1 MVSLLARIDP
11 LQVTDGSDSGSHAGF
26 RRMRAAIRARLHEEV
41 DPRVVARLV
50 VSDPAL
56 ARREL
61 VTRLDALLFGVG
73 GPREDREVLERVKES
88 LLDDILGLGPIE
100 SLMADPTVDEVM
112 INGPDR
118 IYVER
123 SGALHLSDRS
133 FDDVDG
139 LRVAIERIIG
149 PVGRRVDERTPY
161 VSARL
166 PDGSR
171 VNVVVPPVAIGGP
184 FVTIRKF
191 AESTP
196 SLEDLV
202 GKGSLSPGIAR
213 LLSWAV
219 GCRQNIAVSGGTGS
233 GKTTLLN
240 ALSLEIPGVER
251 IITIED
257 AAELRFDNHPH
268 VLSLEARPPSV
279 EGSAEVTI
287 RDLLVNSLR
296 MRPDRIVV
304 GECRA
309 GEALEMLQAMN
320 TGHDGSLTTLHANS
334 PADVFTRL
342 VAMVGYVANLPLDA
356 IERQIASALDLI
368 VHMERGP
375 DGGRVVASVVG
386 VRSRDEPL
394 HPILEIDR
402 PHWFAHPDTP
412 RWILVERPVWLEEVA
427 ARGLGTVEDAA
438 EWTP

>member
-1 MVSLLARIDP
+1 MSLLARVDP
-11 LQVTDGSDSGSHAGF
+11 LQFADGSDGGSSADF
-26 RRMRAAIRARLHEEV
+26 RRIRAAIRDRLHEEM
-41 DPRVVARLV
+41 DPRIVARLV
-50 VSDPAL
+50 VGDPAL
-56 ARREL
+56 ARLEL
-61 VTRLDALLFGVG
+61 VTRLDSLLFGVD
-73 GPREDREVLERVKES
+73 GPRADRDVLERVKES
-88 LLDDILGLGPIE
+88 LLDDIIGLGPIE

-123 SGALHLSDRS
+123 SGALQLSDRS
-133 FDDVDG
+133 FDDVES

-191 AESTP
+191 AENTP
-196 SLEDLV
+196 SLSHLV
-202 GKGSLSPGIAR
+202 GKGSLSPGIAQ

-219 GCRQNIAVSGGTGS
+219 RCRRNIAVSGGTGS

-240 ALSLEIPGVER
+240 ALSLEIPGTDR

-257 AAELRFDNHPH
+257 AAELRFDSHPH

-279 EGSAEVTI
+279 EGNAEVTI

-334 PADVFTRL
+334 PGDVFTRL
-342 VAMVGYVANLPLDA
+342 AAMVGYVANLPLDA

-368 VHMERGP
+368 VHLERGS
-375 DGGRVVASVVG
+375 DGSRVVASIVG
-386 VRSRDEPL
+386 VESGDEPL
-394 HPILEIDR
+394 RPILDVDR
-402 PHWFAHPDTP
+402 PQWFTHPGVP
-412 RWILVERPVWLEEVA
+412 RWVLVERPPWFDEVVARGVGTAEEV
-427 ARGLGTVEDAA
+427 A

>member
-1 MVSLLARIDP
+1 MSLLARVDP
-11 LQVTDGSDSGSHAGF
+11 LHDASEADHGSDSSF
-26 RRMRAAIRARLHEEV
+26 RRIRATVRDRLHETG
-41 DPRVVARLV
+41 DPRAIARLIV
-50 VSDPAL
+50 EDPAL
-56 ARREL
+56 ARHEL
-61 VTRLDALLFGVG
+61 VTRLDSLLFGVD
-73 GPREDREVLERVKES
+73 GPRAGRDVLQRVKES

-112 INGPDR
+112 INGPGR

-123 SGALHLSDRS
+123 SGTLQLSDRS
-133 FDDVDG
+133 FDDIDS

-166 PDGSR
+166 ADGSR

-191 AESTP
+191 AEDTP
-196 SLEDLV
+196 SLSDLV
-202 GKGSLSPGIAR
+202 ERGSLSEGIAR

-219 GCRQNIAVSGGTGS
+219 RCRLNIAVSGGTGS

-240 ALSLEIPGVER
+240 ALSLEIPQSER

-257 AAELRFDNHPH
+257 AAELRFDSHPH

-334 PADVFTRL
+334 PGDVFTRL

-356 IERQIASALDLI
+356 IELQIASALDLI
-368 VHMERGP
+368 VHLERGP
-375 DGGRVVASVVG
+375 DGSRVVASVVG
-386 VRSRDEPL
+386 VTSGVDPL
-394 HPILEIDR
+394 MPTLEVDR
-402 PHWFAHPDTP
+402 THWFSHPGSP
-412 RWILVERPVWLEEVA
+412 RWHLVEKPSWLDEVV
-427 ARGLGTVEDAA
+427 ARGLASSREVI